1 MLKSKIKNYHQFI
14 VKVRSHYPDIP
25 MVKRRLARARINK
38 IRRYMLT
45 PEQVQECENDAALR
59 RKTVAYYSKKWEKR
73 LKKELKKAKDLCRNV
88 PGDAKENYVDMLFCR
103 LAYGFAAEEYIT
115 FQLKDKTPEER
126 KTYVSDQQR
135 FCNVYRMNDIS
146 ELQIFND
153 KARTYEK
160 LAPYYKRDAVSLQ
173 KKEDLP
179 AFMAFVEK
187 HPVFVKKNAME
198 SVGRGVE
205 LIDIAQLE
213 VSPEDYFLSLIKEG
227 KHILEEK
234 IEQDESLAQFNP
246 SSLNTVRC
254 IAFKTRHGVETPYC
268 FIRFGRNGS
277 FVDNAGAGGVFAGI
291 DEKTGVIDSDAYDRN
306 YDLYT
311 EHPDTHVPFK
321 GFQLPEWEEML
332 RIVREMS
339 GQLEK
344 IRYVGWDMAYSTKGW
359 AVVEG
364 NGMSQMIASQFIY
377 KKGIKEEVDGYMAD
391 MDLILP

>member
-1 MLKSKIKNYHQFI
+1 MSKYHQFI
-14 VKVRSHYPDIP
+14 VKVRSLYPDIP
-25 MVKRRLARARINK
+25 VVKRNLAKARIAK
-38 IRRYMLT
+38 IRRYMLS
-45 PEQVQECENDAALR
+45 PEQVQACEADPALR
-59 RKTVAYYSKKWEKR
+59 RKTVAYYTKKWEKR

-88 PGDAKENYVDMLFCR
+88 PGDAKENYIDMLFCR

-126 KTYVSDQQR
+126 QKYVSDQQR

-146 ELQIFND
+146 DLQMFND
-153 KARTYEK
+153 KAKTYELLK
-160 LAPYYKRDAVSLQ
+160 EYYKRDAVCLG
-173 KKEDLP
+173 KKEDIPAAL
-179 AFMAFVEK
+179 AFMEK

-205 LIDIAQLE
+205 LIDTAELS
-213 VSPEDYFLSLIKEG
+213 VSPEEYCLSLIEEG

-234 IEQDESLAQFNP
+234 IEQEESLARFNP

-291 DEKTGVIDSDAYDRN
+291 DNRTGIIDSDAYDRN

-311 EHPDTHVPFK
+311 EHPDTGVSFK

-332 RIVREMS
+332 QIVREMS
-339 GQLEK
+339 GKLDN
-344 IRYVGWDMAYSTKGW
+344 IRYVGWDMAYSKKGW

-377 KKGIKEEVDGYMAD
+377 KKGIKEEVEGYMAD
-391 MDLILP
+391 MDLILPLP

>member
-1 MLKSKIKNYHQFI
+1 MSKYHQFI
-14 VKVRSHYPDIP
+14 VKVRSLYPDIP
-25 MVKRRLARARINK
+25 VVKRGLAKARIAK
-38 IRRYMLT
+38 IRRYMLS
-45 PEQVQECENDAALR
+45 PEQVEACEQDPELR
-59 RKTVAYYSKKWEKR
+59 RKTALYYSKKWEKR
-73 LKKELKKAKDLCRNV
+73 LKKERKKAKDLCKNV
-88 PGDAKENYVDMLFCR
+88 PGDPKENYIDMMFCR

-126 KTYVSDQQR
+126 KAYVSDQQR

-146 ELQIFND
+146 DLQMFND
-153 KARTYEK
+153 KAKTYELLK
-160 LAPYYKRDAVSLQ
+160 PYYKREAVSLS

-179 AFMAFVEK
+179 AFLEFVEK

-205 LIDIAQLE
+205 LIDMAALE
-213 VSPEDYFLSLIKEG
+213 VSPEEYFLSLIEEG

-234 IEQDESLAQFNP
+234 IEQHPCMAQFND

-268 FIRFGRNGS
+268 FARFGRNGS

-291 DEKTGVIDSDAYDRN
+291 NNKTGVIDTDAYDRS
-306 YDLYT
+306 YVLYT

-321 GFQLPEWEEML
+321 GFRLPEWEEML

-339 GQLEK
+339 GQLEN
-344 IRYVGWDMAYSTKGW
+344 IRYVGWDMAYSDKGW

-364 NGMSQMIASQFIY
+364 NGMSQMIGSQFLY
-377 KKGIKEEVDGYMAD
+377 KKGIREEVEHYMED
-391 MDLILP
+391 MDLIF